1 MILMTIFFFLGS
13 ILNWSWS
20 GFYINVITKFGFLLF
35 QVLFIPI
42 PADSLYITV
51 ISLFHQN
58 MKLCSAWTLPEI
70 NLLLKCFYT
79 DPQHY
84 YLYDVKFS
92 I

>member
-1 MILMTIFFFLGS
+1 MILMTIFSFWAQFSTEGNQAFTLTLLQNLVFCS
-13 ILNWSWS
+13 FK
-20 GFYINVITKFGFLLF
+20 FYLY
-35 QVLFIPI
+35 Q
-42 PADSLYITV
+42 SLRIHYTVTV

-84 YLYDVKFS
+84 Y
-92 I
+92 

>member
-42 PADSLYITV
+42 PDSLYCN
-51 ISLFHQN
+51 SL
-58 MKLCSAWTLPEI
+58 
-70 NLLLKCFYT
+70 
-79 DPQHY
+79 
-84 YLYDVKFS
+84 
-92 I
+92 